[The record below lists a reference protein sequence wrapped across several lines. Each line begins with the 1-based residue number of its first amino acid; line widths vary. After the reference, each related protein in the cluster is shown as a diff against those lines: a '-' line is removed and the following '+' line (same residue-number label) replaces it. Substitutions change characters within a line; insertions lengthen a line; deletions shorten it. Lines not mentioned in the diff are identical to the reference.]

1 MDTSMKTKEENEAR
15 VAEEYLSSLSD
26 LTCNS
31 KPLINMLTM
40 LAEENIGCASV
51 IVKVVEQHIVKV
63 PPDIKLPLLYLIDS
77 IVKNVKSTYIH
88 LFSQC
93 IVNIFCDVFEKV
105 NEKVRE
111 RMYALRLT
119 WNEVFPAQKLYA
131 LDVKVKRIDNNWPIT
146 AKQAQPSIHVNPN
159 FLKQNYELKVQAGDV
174 EEILQAKTRE
184 LLELKK
190 RKLEL
195 ELEATKKSLEEQD
208 KQLSKVTNGLMQPD
222 AMNAMPGVRM
232 PGVPPQIMPPGMMP
246 PGIMPPH
253 HMHPRASH
261 PALMSGAG
269 VPPATLFHPN
279 FHQTRPQQPTHV
291 PVGMMNMPQ
300 NFPPASGVNKPKVHP
315 VNPALL
321 NTIRHR
327 DPRLAR
333 QQQMQESAPSMRGS
347 SKSSSSSS
355 ASRSAD
361 DAHKADSKSS
371 SSSYRNG
378 SSKSS
383 RGDVGSTASESRHTS
398 SSSTERTRKGSSTR
412 DKDKDRKRSESK
424 SSTSSGGSSS
434 SERHKS
440 SSSSTATGV
449 ISSRSSKKS
458 TSTKCDKD
466 AFEIAPL
473 STTFKRK
480 SSTTSLS
487 GSESSSSSRKKD
499 AKRKTHTSPTSQK
512 HRSRSRSPIETA
524 INSASINISADRDDR
539 LAIPAFSSKNQS
551 KGPSAIRSDSDHEE
565 ELKNAA
571 LRIEKKNIKIVTDG
585 CLAFAAQ
592 TDTDLRQFL
601 NPIAAYAPNL
611 EQSVRSAEAAAAKVE
626 NTTTIAFT
634 PTTTTTS
641 AKVSFKI
648 QKMFNKLD
656 KSTAQ
661 QQQHHQQ
668 TTLALMS
675 TAGAS
680 TTTTAGPIVLDHDD
694 DMMPATITSSS
705 STTTA
710 TANAK
715 NATTANNNIMST
727 KGSRAGAAVDD
738 ADGRDDGVRI
748 GASISSSA
756 SVGRHNSSDSIEQQL
771 SKAKVATL
779 SSKEFDV
786 EPMDIDKV
794 KVSEKSDEKKRL
806 SSPNEDR
813 DEPLP
818 KKSRSAK
825 FDALF
830 GDEDV
835 DLRTVMPPQILAV
848 QQHLQKKP
856 HRRESKSPE
865 PPPPPFITD
874 EQNAE
879 SWNNLKTS
887 KTPKSTSPSKKSST
901 LDDVRAKLAKA
912 TKYSKLNKSEKSNKD
927 LTRVKLSEPQLNDD
941 SQDANDEKIRTIV
954 AQAQELLEAN
964 SINQDQYKNLMQKVM
979 SINESSKLKEAK
991 KRESLGAGQTAQ
1003 TSKQAAVAEETA
1015 EEQRAA
1021 AAREAVLKKRI
1032 PKLRRVS
1039 VPTADNNANSSST
1052 STAAATEQTNSGSNP
1067 STTRSPIYEE
1077 RSNDNTDVVLPQR
1090 AKPQREKRV
1099 KPSKWGEKI
1108 DSSINPTL
1116 ANNNL
1121 NQPKPWTK
1129 GNMMR
1134 PHPGVGGFRGGPPP
1148 NMPNMNNMHPSSM
1161 PWQMQMPPNGGPPFV
1176 PAGPMIRSSVPPP
1189 PQAPILPI
1197 IPLPPSIP
1205 KPCNSIDNPQADLVR
1220 TITIDGLSKEIRIY
1234 DQVAIVF
1241 MELDQPREIGF
1252 QAGQRSIII
1261 DDQPPIALQF
1271 NDDYKTFNI
1280 SGQPHRL
1287 RFGFPSRELYI
1298 DDQWYEIYFGGPP
1311 VSIPVQNRIHILKA
1325 EGPPP
1330 QVNIGALRRDLVVGK
1345 INMIVDAHIVIPL
1358 FLDAKPQTF
1367 KLGNQ
1372 DHTVQFAD
1380 NLLTVLLDGEPAKV
1394 EYGGL
1399 PKSYLLGGVSYFIRF
1414 GALPQGL
1421 KPGLIAV
1428 KDMIYVKT
1436 EPPAP
1441 QPLIP
1446 AIAASANATTDVK
1459 PAESMKSEIEAKT
1472 EISVMAEQAVPLLT
1486 TENKTDAAVKA
1497 PVTEQLTD
1505 ETSEPQVV
1513 GTAGSGNS
1521 AIPIFSATALNKIN
1535 IDELFQ
1541 KLVSSGILG
1550 GGGAGNVIAPSNKD
1564 AGVLPSAAAP
1574 EEELPQPIAIQPID
1588 LGKSETI
1595 KTRQMALVDTLFSG
1609 MQCSSC
1615 GVRFPPEQTIK
1626 YSQHLDWHFR
1636 QNRRERD
1643 QSRKAHSRKWYYD
1656 LADWVQYEEIEDLE
1670 EREKNFF
1677 EAQQNDIETVDE
1689 TSNQKWL
1696 NSPTPLS
1703 CPALPEDVDR
1713 ACDMCQEKLEQFY
1726 HEETEEWH
1734 LRNAIR
1740 VNDKIYHPLCYEDY
1754 KAALNAKDEKPD
1766 KKTEEAPAG
1775 GDMEADDDVIIKIE
1789 GDDHSDVEGTAAKST
1804 DNAMDDDDDDVIV
1817 LPNEEPSVTEIEDDD
1832 EYVPESVPPT
1842 SEKATI
1848 DVDSDDENKKEEMEI
1863 VKEAGEEE
1871 ENDAADADAAGS
1883 DVEIQEPHIPF
1894 TDLDTYVEKEQPEAD
1909 ETSQMSFMN
1918 VKIKEEPKDDD
1929 EDEDDGFE
1937 DVGTVV
1943 IPLDEEIS
1951 IQSSEETQT
1960 QTITSSTS
1968 GMSPTAERPPSSQSL
1983 VQVDETEFTEGSA
1996 APIELNTSIDGNPG
2010 NEEDEHNL
2018 STVGPSP
2025 AIPLASLVNKIKI
2038 NIAKSSITAN
2048 SNSNNNSNNTGS
2060 STSQTGAAI
2069 PTTTNTLA
2077 TNNSMNSSSSS
2088 PTKGS
2093 TTTSD
2098 AFHAGDDNAEN
2109 AANVGDTTAAQY
2121 SNVSAISVVSTI
2133 PVLCGGGTM
2142 SARTMTTVAP
2152 PQPAVSSSSNLK
2164 SIAANDESSVSTI
2177 SVIGSYSGSSSTPRY
2192 FPPSTTS
2199 SAASVTAA
2207 ASRRQTTAP
2216 PKPSTPPPPEE
2227 ETPSYE
2233 LKPALQSAKLKK
2245 MTKVKCGVETSGL
2258 CSVM

>member
-1 MDTSMKTKEENEAR
+1 MEMSVKTKDENEAR

-51 IVKVVEQHIVKV
+51 IVKVVEQHIAKV

-105 NEKVRE
+105 NEKIRE

-119 WNEVFPAQKLYA
+119 WNEVFPSQKLYA

-146 AKQAQPSIHVNPN
+146 AKQVPQSIHVNPN
-159 FLKQNYELKVQAGDV
+159 FLKPNYDLKVQAGDV

-208 KQLSKVTNGLMQPD
+208 KQLSKVTNGLMPPE
-222 AMNAMPGVRM
+222 AGTTMGGSRM
-232 PGVPPQIMPPGMMP
+232 PGVPAQIMPTGIMPPGLMSQ
-246 PGIMPPH
+246 H
-253 HMHPRASH
+253 HMHPRPTH
-261 PALMSGAG
+261 PTIVGGGA
-269 VPPATLFHPN
+269 VPPAALFHSN
-279 FHQTRPQQPTHV
+279 FNQSRPQQQPQHI
-291 PVGMMNMPQ
+291 PVGMMPMPPQ
-300 NFPPASGVNKPKVHP
+300 NFPPTSTSNKPKVHP

-333 QQQMQESAPSMRGS
+333 QQQMQDATPSMRGS
-347 SKSSSSSS
+347 SKSNTSSSLRGADDTNKSDNKSSS
-355 ASRSAD
+355 A
-361 DAHKADSKSS
+361 

-378 SSKSS
+378 SSSSSSKSS
-383 RGDVGSTASESRHTS
+383 RGDSGSNTSTESR
-398 SSSTERTRKGSSTR
+398 RKGSSSR
-412 DKDKDRKRSESK
+412 DKDKDKDRKRSESK
-424 SSTSSGGSSS
+424 SSTSSGSSCSSERQRGTSSS
-434 SERHKS
+434 S
-440 SSSSTATGV
+440 ATGTT
-449 ISSRSSKKS
+449 SSRSSKKS
-458 TSTKCDKD
+458 TSNKCDKD

-480 SSTTSLS
+480 SSTTLLS
-487 GSESSSSSRKKD
+487 GNESTSSKKKEL
-499 AKRKTHTSPTSQK
+499 KRKTHSTHTSPNSK
-512 HRSRSRSPIETA
+512 NRSRSRSPIDKATGA
-524 INSASINISADRDDR
+524 GSTVGAGGSGTFSDRDDR
-539 LAIPAFSSKNQS
+539 QIFSTKKLSKAIL
-551 KGPSAIRSDSDHEE
+551 SDAEHEE
-565 ELKNAA
+565 EMQKNAA
-571 LRIEKKNIKIVTDG
+571 AL
-585 CLAFAAQ
+585 
-592 TDTDLRQFL
+592 
-601 NPIAAYAPNL
+601 
-611 EQSVRSAEAAAAKVE
+611 KVE
-626 NTTTIAFT
+626 N
-634 PTTTTTS
+634 
-641 AKVSFKI
+641 K
-648 QKMFNKLD
+648 N

-661 QQQHHQQ
+661 QPA
-668 TTLALMS
+668 TTVALDFDDEMS
-675 TAGAS
+675 TAA
-680 TTTTAGPIVLDHDD
+680 A
-694 DMMPATITSSS
+694 
-705 STTTA
+705 
-710 TANAK
+710 
-715 NATTANNNIMST
+715 ATTARAANII
-727 KGSRAGAAVDD
+727 KGK
-738 ADGRDDGVRI
+738 DGVTTFLKTETFTKHKVDTDDNNDE
-748 GASISSSA
+748 GVGSGGGGGVISVSGSVNAKRHSSL
-756 SVGRHNSSDSIEQQL
+756 DTKEQLESKHKAELL
-771 SKAKVATL
+771 SPDTM
-779 SSKEFDV
+779 E
-786 EPMDIDKV
+786 IDKAD
-794 KVSEKSDEKKRL
+794 SDEKKRVSTSRTDL
-806 SSPNEDR
+806 E
-813 DEPLP
+813 EPLA
-818 KKSRSAK
+818 KKIKQAK

-835 DLRTVMPPQILAV
+835 DLRTCIPPQMLAV
-848 QQHLQKKP
+848 QQLQHKSQQD
-856 HRRESKSPE
+856 SKSPT
-865 PPPPPFITD
+865 PPPPPFITE

-887 KTPKSTSPSKKSST
+887 KNTKATSSPTKKAST

-912 TKYSKLNKSEKSNKD
+912 TKYSKFNKSEKLSKD
-927 LTRVKLSEPQLNDD
+927 ITQRVKLSEPQLNDD

-954 AQAQELLEAN
+954 AQAQELLETN

-979 SINESSKLKEAK
+979 SINETSKLKEAK
-991 KRESLGAGQTAQ
+991 KRESLEGSAATK
-1003 TSKQAAVAEETA
+1003 SKQIEEDEETA

-1032 PKLRRVS
+1032 PKLRRPS
-1039 VPTADNNANSSST
+1039 APTSDNNANNSMPT
-1052 STAAATEQTNSGSNP
+1052 TELVNSNS
-1067 STTRSPIYEE
+1067 STTRSPIYDE
-1077 RSNDNTDVVLPQR
+1077 RSNDNSDIAALQR
-1090 AKPQREKRV
+1090 SKPQREKRL
-1099 KPSKWGEKI
+1099 KPTKWGEKVDGVAI
-1108 DSSINPTL
+1108 AANMPGNSNP
-1116 ANNNL
+1116 
-1121 NQPKPWTK
+1121 PKSWTK

-1134 PHPGVGGFRGGPPP
+1134 PHPNIGGYRGGPPP
-1148 NMPNMNNMHPSSM
+1148 NMPIMHPQM
-1161 PWQMQMPPNGGPPFV
+1161 PWQMQLPPVVAPGGPPFV
-1176 PAGPMIRSSVPPP
+1176 NSGPMIRSSVPPP
-1189 PQAPILPI
+1189 PQAPMVPI
-1197 IPLPPSIP
+1197 IPLPPNIP

-1261 DDQPPIALQF
+1261 DDEPPIALQF
-1271 NDDYKTFNI
+1271 NDDYKTFSIN
-1280 SGQPHRL
+1280 GQPHRL

-1311 VSIPVQNRIHILKA
+1311 VSIPLQNRIHILKA

-1358 FLDAKPQTF
+1358 FLDAKPQSF

-1399 PKSYLLGGVSYFIRF
+1399 PKSYVLGGISYFIRF

-1421 KPGLIAV
+1421 KAGQIVV

-1441 QPLIP
+1441 ESIQTIAP
-1446 AIAASANATTDVK
+1446 AIQAIDE
-1459 PAESMKSEIEAKT
+1459 PLPESTQKDIDNKT
-1472 EISVMAEQAVPLLT
+1472 EPEKEKQ
-1486 TENKTDAAVKA
+1486 ENIMDAAENV
-1497 PVTEQLTD
+1497 QLEASSTKTPESV
-1505 ETSEPQVV
+1505 ETTSTVSEPEVV

-1550 GGGAGNVIAPSNKD
+1550 GAGNVIASSNKD
-1564 AGVLPSAAAP
+1564 AGILPSAAAP
-1574 EEELPQPIAIQPID
+1574 EEEPPQPVAIRPID
-1588 LGKSETI
+1588 LTKSETI
-1595 KTRQMALVDTLFSG
+1595 KTRQLAIVDTLFSG

-1643 QSRKAHSRKWYYD
+1643 LSRKAHSRKWYYD

-1677 EAQQNDIETVDE
+1677 ESQQNDVEASDE

-1696 NSPTPLS
+1696 NSPVPLS

-1713 ACDMCQEKLEQFY
+1713 VCDMCQEKFEQFY

-1740 VNDKIYHPLCYEDY
+1740 VEDKIYHPLCYEDY
-1754 KAALNAKDEKPD
+1754 KAALNAKVEEIEEKEKD
-1766 KKTEEAPAG
+1766 KAAEETNT
-1775 GDMEADDDVIIKIE
+1775 DDDMIIKIE
-1789 GDDHSDVEGTAAKST
+1789 GDDHSDVEGVKST
-1804 DNAMDDDDDDVIV
+1804 DNVPEDDDDDVIV
-1817 LPNEEPSVTEIEDDD
+1817 LPNEEPSVTEIDDDD
-1832 EYVPESVPPT
+1832 EYVPESVPPIADKD
-1842 SEKATI
+1842 SI
-1848 DVDSDDENKKEEMEI
+1848 DIDTENNVAESVD
-1863 VKEAGEEE
+1863 
-1871 ENDAADADAAGS
+1871 ADADEDAAGS

-1894 TDLDTYVEKEQPEAD
+1894 TDLDTYVEKEQPDTD
-1909 ETSQMSFMN
+1909 ETSQMSFFN

-1937 DVGTVV
+1937 DVGTVL
-1943 IPLDEEIS
+1943 IPPDEEIS

-1960 QTITSSTS
+1960 QTIASSTS

-1983 VQVDETEFTEGSA
+1983 VQVDTTEFAEGTSTNTVTA
-1996 APIELNTSIDGNPG
+1996 TPIDLNTSIDGNLG
-2010 NEEDEHNL
+2010 SEDEHNL

-2038 NIAKSSITAN
+2038 NIAKNSITANNSSTSNN
-2048 SNSNNNSNNTGS
+2048 SNSNNGGSASATGTTSVTAVNNML
-2060 STSQTGAAI
+2060 I
-2069 PTTTNTLA
+2069 
-2077 TNNSMNSSSSS
+2077 S

-2093 TTTSD
+2093 TVSD
-2098 AFHAGDDNAEN
+2098 AHTADDNKDNPNGAGGEN
-2109 AANVGDTTAAQY
+2109 ITPY
-2121 SNVSAISVVSTI
+2121 SHVSAISVVSTI
-2133 PVLCGGGTM
+2133 PVLCGGGTTGV
-2142 SARTMTTVAP
+2142 RTTTLAP
-2152 PQPAVSSSSNLK
+2152 VVSSSSS
-2164 SIAANDESSVSTI
+2164 SIKNIAVNAESNVSTI
-2177 SVIGSYSGSSSTPRY
+2177 SVIGSYGSTSSAPRY
-2192 FPPSTTS
+2192 FPPSSTS
-2199 SAASVTAA
+2199 TVVPTVSK
-2207 ASRRQTTAP
+2207 RQTAP
-2216 PKPSTPPPPEE
+2216 PKTSTPPPPQEE
-2227 ETPSYE
+2227 SLTYE
-2233 LKPALQSAKLKK
+2233 LKPALQNIKLTKAK
-2245 MTKVKCGVETSGL
+2245 KVQCGIETSGL

>member
-1 MDTSMKTKEENEAR
+1 MDSLKMEISVKTKDENEAR

-51 IVKVVEQHIVKV
+51 IVKVVEQHIAKV

-105 NEKVRE
+105 NEKIRE

-119 WNEVFPAQKLYA
+119 WNEVFPSQKLYA

-146 AKQAQPSIHVNPN
+146 AKQVPPSIHVNPN
-159 FLKQNYELKVQAGDV
+159 FLKPNYDLKVQAGDV

-208 KQLSKVTNGLMQPD
+208 KQLSKVTNGLMPTE
-222 AMNAMPGVRM
+222 PGTTMGGTRM
-232 PGVPPQIMPPGMMP
+232 PGVSAPIMPT
-246 PGIMPPH
+246 GIMAPGLMSQH
-253 HMHPRASH
+253 HMHPRATH
-261 PALMSGAG
+261 PVIVGGGA
-269 VPPATLFHPN
+269 VPPTALFHTN
-279 FHQTRPQQPTHV
+279 FNQTRPQQQPQHV
-291 PVGMMNMPQ
+291 PVGMMSMPPQ
-300 NFPPASGVNKPKVHP
+300 NFPPTNAGNKPKVHP

-333 QQQMQESAPSMRGS
+333 QQQMQDATPSMRNSTKSTMS
-347 SKSSSSSS
+347 SSLRGPDDIHKSDNKSSSTS
-355 ASRSAD
+355 A
-361 DAHKADSKSS
+361 
-371 SSSYRNG
+371 SYRNG
-378 SSKSS
+378 GSSNKSS
-383 RGDVGSTASESRHTS
+383 RSDSGGITGAESR
-398 SSSTERTRKGSSTR
+398 RKGSSSR
-412 DKDKDRKRSESK
+412 DKDKDKDRKRSESK
-424 SSTSSGGSSS
+424 SSTSSGSSCS
-434 SERHKS
+434 SERQKGSTS
-440 SSSSTATGV
+440 SSATGTT
-449 ISSRSSKKS
+449 SSRNSKKA
-458 TSTKCDKD
+458 TSNKCDKD

-487 GSESSSSSRKKD
+487 GNESTSSRKKEL
-499 AKRKTHTSPTSQK
+499 KRKSHISPTSK
-512 HRSRSRSPIETA
+512 NRSRSRSPIDKVSGTSTTVGA
-524 INSASINISADRDDR
+524 GSSGTFSDRDDR
-539 LAIPAFSSKNQS
+539 QIFATKKLSKALLA
-551 KGPSAIRSDSDHEE
+551 DTVHEE
-565 ELKNAA
+565 ELQKNAA
-571 LRIEKKNIKIVTDG
+571 AL
-585 CLAFAAQ
+585 
-592 TDTDLRQFL
+592 
-601 NPIAAYAPNL
+601 
-611 EQSVRSAEAAAAKVE
+611 KVE
-626 NTTTIAFT
+626 N
-634 PTTTTTS
+634 
-641 AKVSFKI
+641 K
-648 QKMFNKLD
+648 N

-661 QQQHHQQ
+661 QPA
-668 TTLALMS
+668 TTVALDSDDEMS
-675 TAGAS
+675 TAAA
-680 TTTTAGPIVLDHDD
+680 TTTN
-694 DMMPATITSSS
+694 
-705 STTTA
+705 A
-710 TANAK
+710 TAVGATNIMMERKDGNAATTYLKNETSTKHKIVKDDNHDQGVGSGGGGVVSASGSLNAK
-715 NATTANNNIMST
+715 
-727 KGSRAGAAVDD
+727 
-738 ADGRDDGVRI
+738 
-748 GASISSSA
+748 
-756 SVGRHNSSDSIEQQL
+756 RHNSLDITEQLQSKHKAESL
-771 SKAKVATL
+771 STDTM
-779 SSKEFDV
+779 E
-786 EPMDIDKV
+786 IDKAD
-794 KVSEKSDEKKRL
+794 SDEKKRIST
-806 SSPNEDR
+806 SSTDLE
-813 DEPLP
+813 EPLA
-818 KKSRSAK
+818 KKIKQAK

-835 DLRTVMPPQILAV
+835 DLRTCIPPQILAV
-848 QQHLQKKP
+848 QQLQHKSQQD
-856 HRRESKSPE
+856 SKSPT

-887 KTPKSTSPSKKSST
+887 KNTKTTSPTKKAST

-912 TKYSKLNKSEKSNKD
+912 TKYSKFNKSEKFSKD
-927 LTRVKLSEPQLNDD
+927 ITQRVKHSEPQLNDD

-954 AQAQELLEAN
+954 AQAQELLETN

-979 SINESSKLKEAK
+979 SINETSKLKEAK
-991 KRESLGAGQTAQ
+991 KRESLEGSAATK
-1003 TSKQAAVAEETA
+1003 SKQIEEDEETA
-1015 EEQRAA
+1015 EELRAA

-1032 PKLRRVS
+1032 PKLRRPS
-1039 VPTADNNANSSST
+1039 APTSDNNAISTIPTAELVNSSS
-1052 STAAATEQTNSGSNP
+1052 A
-1067 STTRSPIYEE
+1067 TTRSPIYEE
-1077 RSNDNTDVVLPQR
+1077 RSNDNSDIGPLQR
-1090 AKPQREKRV
+1090 SKPQREKRL
-1099 KPSKWGEKI
+1099 KPTKWGEKVDGAAI
-1108 DSSINPTL
+1108 TATMPGNPN
-1116 ANNNL
+1116 A
-1121 NQPKPWTK
+1121 PKPWTK
-1129 GNMMR
+1129 GNMLR
-1134 PHPGVGGFRGGPPP
+1134 PHPNIGGFRGGPPP
-1148 NMPNMNNMHPSSM
+1148 NMPIMHPQM
-1161 PWQMQMPPNGGPPFV
+1161 PWQMQMPPGVASGGPPFV
-1176 PAGPMIRSSVPPP
+1176 NSGPMMRSGVPPP
-1189 PQAPILPI
+1189 PQAPMVPI
-1197 IPLPPSIP
+1197 IPLPPNIP

-1271 NDDYKTFNI
+1271 NDDYKTFSIN
-1280 SGQPHRL
+1280 GQPHRL

-1311 VSIPVQNRIHILKA
+1311 VSIPIQNRIHILKA

-1358 FLDAKPQTF
+1358 FLDAKPQSF

-1372 DHTVQFAD
+1372 DHSVQFAD

-1399 PKSYLLGGVSYFIRF
+1399 PKSYVLGGISYFIRF

-1421 KPGLIAV
+1421 KAGQIVV
-1428 KDMIYVKT
+1428 KDMVYVKT
-1436 EPPAP
+1436 EPPTP
-1441 QPLIP
+1441 EPIQ
-1446 AIAASANATTDVK
+1446 AIAPANQAIDEPLPESTQTD
-1459 PAESMKSEIEAKT
+1459 IDNKT
-1472 EISVMAEQAVPLLT
+1472 EAEKEKEENLMDTADDAKLQASS
-1486 TENKTDAAVKA
+1486 NKATDSAEATGAV
-1497 PVTEQLTD
+1497 
-1505 ETSEPQVV
+1505 SEPEVV

-1550 GGGAGNVIAPSNKD
+1550 GAGNVVAPSNKD
-1564 AGVLPSAAAP
+1564 AGILPSAAAL
-1574 EEELPQPIAIQPID
+1574 EEEPPQPIAIRPID
-1588 LGKSETI
+1588 LTKSETI
-1595 KTRQMALVDTLFSG
+1595 KTRQLAIVDTLFSG

-1643 QSRKAHSRKWYYD
+1643 LSRKAHSRKWYYD

-1677 EAQQNDIETVDE
+1677 EAQQNDVEASDE

-1696 NSPTPLS
+1696 NSPVALS
-1703 CPALPEDVDR
+1703 CPALPADVNR
-1713 ACDMCQEKLEQFY
+1713 VCDMCQEKFEQFY

-1740 VNDKIYHPLCYEDY
+1740 VEDKIYHPLCYEDY
-1754 KAALNAKDEKPD
+1754 KAALNAKVEEADEKAKD
-1766 KKTEEAPAG
+1766 KAAEETNT
-1775 GDMEADDDVIIKIE
+1775 DDDMIIKIE
-1789 GDDHSDVEGTAAKST
+1789 GDDHSDVEGAKSS
-1804 DNAMDDDDDDVIV
+1804 DNAIEDDDDDVIV
-1817 LPNEEPSVTEIEDDD
+1817 LPNEEPSVTEIDDDD
-1832 EYVPESVPPT
+1832 EYVPESVPPIADKD
-1842 SEKATI
+1842 SI
-1848 DVDSDDENKKEEMEI
+1848 DLDTENNGAESVD
-1863 VKEAGEEE
+1863 
-1871 ENDAADADAAGS
+1871 ADADEDAAGS

-1894 TDLDTYVEKEQPEAD
+1894 TDLDTYVEKEQIDAD
-1909 ETSQMSFMN
+1909 ETSQMSFLN

-1937 DVGTVV
+1937 DVGTVL
-1943 IPLDEEIS
+1943 IAPDEEIS

-1983 VQVDETEFTEGSA
+1983 VQVDTTEFTDGTSTNTVTA
-1996 APIELNTSIDGNPG
+1996 TPIDLNTSIDGNPG
-2010 NEEDEHNL
+2010 TEDEHNL
-2018 STVGPSP
+2018 STIGPSP

-2048 SNSNNNSNNTGS
+2048 NSSTSNNSNSNNVGSASATG
-2060 STSQTGAAI
+2060 
-2069 PTTTNTLA
+2069 TTTA
-2077 TNNSMNSSSSS
+2077 TTASNMLSS

-2093 TTTSD
+2093 TMSD
-2098 AFHAGDDNAEN
+2098 THTGVDNN
-2109 AANVGDTTAAQY
+2109 DNTNVGGGENTTQY
-2121 SNVSAISVVSTI
+2121 SHISAISVVSTI
-2133 PVLCGGGTM
+2133 PVLCGGGTTGV
-2142 SARTMTTVAP
+2142 RTTTLAP
-2152 PQPAVSSSSNLK
+2152 VVSSSSS
-2164 SIAANDESSVSTI
+2164 SIKNIAVNEESNVSTI
-2177 SVIGSYSGSSSTPRY
+2177 SVIGSYGSTSSAPRY

-2199 SAASVTAA
+2199 TVVPTVAK
-2207 ASRRQTTAP
+2207 RQTAP
-2216 PKPSTPPPPEE
+2216 PPTSTPPPPQEE
-2227 ETPSYE
+2227 ALTYE
-2233 LKPALQSAKLKK
+2233 LKPALQNVKLTKTKK
-2245 MTKVKCGVETSGL
+2245 VQCGIETSGL

>member
-1 MDTSMKTKEENEAR
+1 MEMSVKTKAENEAR

-51 IVKVVEQHIVKV
+51 IVKVVEQHIAKV

-105 NEKVRE
+105 NEKIRE

-119 WNEVFPAQKLYA
+119 WNEVFPSQKLFA

-146 AKQAQPSIHVNPN
+146 AKQVPPSIHVNPN
-159 FLKQNYELKVQAGDV
+159 FLKPNYDLKVQGDV

-208 KQLSKVTNGLMQPD
+208 KQLSKVTNGLMPPE
-222 AMNAMPGVRM
+222 AATARM
-232 PGVPPQIMPPGMMP
+232 PGVSAPIQMPTGVMAPGLMSQ
-246 PGIMPPH
+246 H
-253 HMHPRASH
+253 HMHPRATH
-261 PALMSGAG
+261 PAIVGGNA
-269 VPPATLFHPN
+269 VPPAALFHTN
-279 FHQTRPQQPTHV
+279 FNQTRPQQPHV
-291 PVGMMNMPQ
+291 PVGMMSMPPQ
-300 NFPPASGVNKPKVHP
+300 NFPPAAMGNKPKVHP

-333 QQQMQESAPSMRGS
+333 QQQIQDATPTMRGS
-347 SKSSSSSS
+347 SKSSTL
-355 ASRSAD
+355 RGVD
-361 DAHKADSKSS
+361 DTHKADTKSSSS

-378 SSKSS
+378 SSSKSS
-383 RGDVGSTASESRHTS
+383 RSESAGGNASSESR
-398 SSSTERTRKGSSTR
+398 RKGSSSREKDR
-412 DKDKDRKRSESK
+412 DKERKRSESK
-424 SSTSSGGSSS
+424 SSTSSGSSCS
-434 SERHKS
+434 SERQKGNSTGNTGSRS
-440 SSSSTATGV
+440 S
-449 ISSRSSKKS
+449 SSKKS
-458 TSTKCDKD
+458 TNSKCDKD

-473 STTFKRK
+473 STAFKRK

-487 GSESSSSSRKKD
+487 GNDTTASSRKKEL
-499 AKRKTHTSPTSQK
+499 KRKTHSTHTSTTSKQ
-512 HRSRSRSPIETA
+512 RSRSRSPIDKATTQ
-524 INSASINISADRDDR
+524 SAFTDRDDR
-539 LAIPAFSSKNQS
+539 QVFATKKQS
-551 KGPSAIRSDSDHEE
+551 KSSIAVAEHEE

-571 LRIEKKNIKIVTDG
+571 AL
-585 CLAFAAQ
+585 
-592 TDTDLRQFL
+592 
-601 NPIAAYAPNL
+601 
-611 EQSVRSAEAAAAKVE
+611 KVE
-626 NTTTIAFT
+626 N
-634 PTTTTTS
+634 
-641 AKVSFKI
+641 K
-648 QKMFNKLD
+648 N

-661 QQQHHQQ
+661 QPTTTVALDSDDELSTAATTVAAAATTGAANVTKGKDGNTAV
-668 TTLALMS
+668 TTLLKNETS
-675 TAGAS
+675 TKYKVDK
-680 TTTTAGPIVLDHDD
+680 IEDD
-694 DMMPATITSSS
+694 DDNGGGSGGGVGLVSAGVSV
-705 STTTA
+705 
-710 TANAK
+710 NAK
-715 NATTANNNIMST
+715 RHSSIDTT
-727 KGSRAGAAVDD
+727 
-738 ADGRDDGVRI
+738 
-748 GASISSSA
+748 
-756 SVGRHNSSDSIEQQL
+756 EQQL
-771 SKAKVATL
+771 SKYNAEPL
-779 SSKEFDV
+779 SSTDAME
-786 EPMDIDKV
+786 IDRADG
-794 KVSEKSDEKKRL
+794 DEKKRASTSNTDL
-806 SSPNEDR
+806 E
-813 DEPLP
+813 EPLA
-818 KKSRSAK
+818 KKLKQAK

-835 DLRTVMPPQILAV
+835 DLRTCIPPQILAV
-848 QQHLQKKP
+848 QQLQQKSQ
-856 HRRESKSPE
+856 RDSESPT

-887 KTPKSTSPSKKSST
+887 KNTNVTSPTKKAST

-912 TKYSKLNKSEKSNKD
+912 TKYSKFNKSEKSSKD
-927 LTRVKLSEPQLNDD
+927 ITQRVKLSEVQLNDD

-979 SINESSKLKEAK
+979 SINETSKLKEAK
-991 KRESLGAGQTAQ
+991 KRESLGGSAT
-1003 TSKQAAVAEETA
+1003 TKSKQIEEDEESL

-1032 PKLRRVS
+1032 PKLRRPS
-1039 VPTADNNANSSST
+1039 ANTGDNNANSAIPVSELGT
-1052 STAAATEQTNSGSNP
+1052 SNTAA
-1067 STTRSPIYEE
+1067 TRSPIYDD
-1077 RSNDNTDVVLPQR
+1077 RSNDNSDAMGTLQR
-1090 AKPQREKRV
+1090 AKPQREKRL
-1099 KPSKWGEKI
+1099 KPTKWGEKV
-1108 DSSINPTL
+1108 DGVAIN
-1116 ANNNL
+1116 ANMTGNSG
-1121 NQPKPWTK
+1121 QPKPWTK
-1129 GNMMR
+1129 GGNMMR
-1134 PHPGVGGFRGGPPP
+1134 PHPNNSGYRGGPPP
-1148 NMPNMNNMHPSSM
+1148 NMPIMHPQM
-1161 PWQMQMPPNGGPPFV
+1161 PWQMQMPPVVAPGGGPPFV
-1176 PAGPMIRSSVPPP
+1176 NAGPMIRSNVPPP
-1189 PQAPILPI
+1189 PQAPMVPI
-1197 IPLPPSIP
+1197 IPLPPNIP

-1261 DDQPPIALQF
+1261 DDEPPIALQF
-1271 NDDYKTFNI
+1271 NDDYKTFSIN
-1280 SGQPHRL
+1280 GQPHRL

-1311 VSIPVQNRIHILKA
+1311 VSIPIQNRIHILKA

-1358 FLDAKPQTF
+1358 FLDAKPQSF

-1372 DHTVQFAD
+1372 EHTVQFAD

-1399 PKSYLLGGVSYFIRF
+1399 PKSYVLGGISYFIRF

-1421 KPGLIAV
+1421 KAGQIVV
-1428 KDMIYVKT
+1428 KDMIYIKT
-1436 EPPAP
+1436 EPPLPEPIATVAP
-1441 QPLIP
+1441 AIP
-1446 AIAASANATTDVK
+1446 AIGEPLPESVKLDTDN
-1459 PAESMKSEIEAKT
+1459 KT
-1472 EISVMAEQAVPLLT
+1472 ELKQDATIMDTPADVNLEAVI
-1486 TENKTDAAVKA
+1486 KA
-1497 PVTEQLTD
+1497 PDSVEATSEVS
-1505 ETSEPQVV
+1505 SEPQVV

-1550 GGGAGNVIAPSNKD
+1550 GAGNVIASNNKD
-1564 AGVLPSAAAP
+1564 AGILPSAAAL
-1574 EEELPQPIAIQPID
+1574 EEEPPQPVAIRPID
-1588 LGKSETI
+1588 LTKTETI
-1595 KTRQMALVDTLFSG
+1595 KTRQLAIVDTLFSG

-1643 QSRKAHSRKWYYD
+1643 LSRKAHSRKWYYD

-1677 EAQQNDIETVDE
+1677 EAQQNDVEASDE

-1696 NSPTPLS
+1696 NSPVPLS

-1713 ACDMCQEKLEQFY
+1713 VCDMCQEKFEQFY

-1740 VNDKIYHPLCYEDY
+1740 VEDKIYHPLCYEDY
-1754 KAALNAKDEKPD
+1754 KAALNAKVEGAEEKVED
-1766 KKTEEAPAG
+1766 KGAEEAN
-1775 GDMEADDDVIIKIE
+1775 ADDDVIIKIE
-1789 GDDHSDVEGTAAKST
+1789 GDDHSDVEGVKST

-1817 LPNEEPSVTEIEDDD
+1817 LPNEEPSVTEIDDDD
-1832 EYVPESVPPT
+1832 EYVPESVPPIAD
-1842 SEKATI
+1842 KNGI
-1848 DVDSDDENKKEEMEI
+1848 DIDTENN
-1863 VKEAGEEE
+1863 EAETAS
-1871 ENDAADADAAGS
+1871 NADADEDAAGS

-1894 TDLDTYVEKEQPEAD
+1894 TDLDTYVEKEQPDAD
-1909 ETSQMSFMN
+1909 ETSQMSFLN

-1937 DVGTVV
+1937 DVGTVL
-1943 IPLDEEIS
+1943 IAPDEEIS

-1960 QTITSSTS
+1960 QTIASSTS
-1968 GMSPTAERPPSSQSL
+1968 GMSPSAERPPSSQSL
-1983 VQVDETEFTEGSA
+1983 VQVDTTEFAEGTSTNAVSA
-1996 APIELNTSIDGNPG
+1996 TPIDLNTSIDGNG
-2010 NEEDEHNL
+2010 DGEDEHNL

-2048 SNSNNNSNNTGS
+2048 NSSTSNNSNSNNGGSVSGVTG
-2060 STSQTGAAI
+2060 TTAAG
-2069 PTTTNTLA
+2069 NLL
-2077 TNNSMNSSSSS
+2077 SS
-2088 PTKGS
+2088 PSKGS
-2093 TTTSD
+2093 TASD
-2098 AFHAGDDNAEN
+2098 AHTSGGDDNSDNNTDAGEI
-2109 AANVGDTTAAQY
+2109 TTQY
-2121 SNVSAISVVSTI
+2121 SQVSAISVVSTI
-2133 PVLCGGGTM
+2133 PVLCGGGTTGI
-2142 SARTMTTVAP
+2142 RTTTLAP
-2152 PQPAVSSSSNLK
+2152 VVSSSSSSSSSIKN
-2164 SIAANDESSVSTI
+2164 IAANEESNVSTI
-2177 SVIGSYSGSSSTPRY
+2177 SVIGSYGSTSTAPRY
-2192 FPPSTTS
+2192 FPPSTTTTS
-2199 SAASVTAA
+2199 TVVPTVAK
-2207 ASRRQTTAP
+2207 RQTAAP
-2216 PKPSTPPPPEE
+2216 PKASTPPPPQE
-2227 ETPSYE
+2227 ETLTYE
-2233 LKPALQSAKLKK
+2233 LKPALQNVKLTKTKK
-2245 MTKVKCGVETSGL
+2245 VQCGIETSGL
-2258 CSVM
+2258 CSIM